1 MQMNPKVK
9 KILDIVTSI
18 LVALSVLLAVFLMGA
33 RLIGLQVFSVS
44 SGSMTP
50 EYLEHD
56 LIYVKIVKPES
67 IQVDDVITFVLN
79 EELTVA
85 THRVVRIDSENRK
98 FYTKGDAN
106 KTEDTNPV
114 LFENLIGTPVFRIP
128 LLGSV
133 SEYIQ
138 KPPGMYVAIGGG
150 LLLIA
155 AVFLPDL
162 FKKKEEE
169 KEEEDVHE
177 KEDSCS

>member
-1 MQMNPKVK
+1 MQMSPKAK
-9 KILDIVTSI
+9 KIFDITTSV
-18 LVALSVLLAVFLMGA
+18 LVALTVLLAVFLMGA
-33 RLIGLQVFSVS
+33 RVVGLQVFNVS

-67 IQVDDVITFVLN
+67 IEVNDVITFVMN

-85 THRVVRIDSENRK
+85 THRVVRIDKENRK

-106 KTEDTNPV
+106 KTEDTSPV

-128 LLGSV
+128 LLGLV

-150 LLLIA
+150 VILIA

-162 FKKKEEE
+162 FKKKEKD
-169 KEEEDVHE
+169 KEETQ
-177 KEDSCS
+177 

>member
-1 MQMNPKVK
+1 MQMSPKAK
-9 KILDIVTSI
+9 KIFDITTSV
-18 LVALSVLLAVFLMGA
+18 LVALTVLLAVFLMGA
-33 RLIGLQVFSVS
+33 RVVGLQVFNVS

-56 LIYVKIVKPES
+56 LIYVKVVKPES
-67 IQVDDVITFVLN
+67 IEVNDVITFVMN

-85 THRVVRIDSENRK
+85 THRVVHIDKENRK

-106 KTEDTNPV
+106 KTEDTSPV

-128 LLGSV
+128 LLGLV

-150 LLLIA
+150 VTLIA

-162 FKKKEEE
+162 FKKKKKD
-169 KEEEDVHE
+169 KEETQ
-177 KEDSCS
+177 

>member
-1 MQMNPKVK
+1 MQMSPKAK
-9 KILDIVTSI
+9 KIFDITTSV
-18 LVALSVLLAVFLMGA
+18 LVALTVLLAVFLMGA
-33 RLIGLQVFSVS
+33 RVVGLQVFNVS

-56 LIYVKIVKPES
+56 LIYVKIDKPES
-67 IQVDDVITFVLN
+67 IEVNDVITFVMN

-85 THRVVRIDSENRK
+85 THRVVRIDKENRK

-106 KTEDTNPV
+106 KTEDTSPV

-128 LLGSV
+128 LLGLV

-150 LLLIA
+150 VILIA

-162 FKKKEEE
+162 FKKKEKD
-169 KEEEDVHE
+169 KEETQ
-177 KEDSCS
+177 

>member
-1 MQMNPKVK
+1 MSPKVK
-9 KILDIVTSI
+9 KIFDITTSV
-18 LVALSVLLAVFLMGA
+18 LVALTVLLAVFLMGA
-33 RLIGLQVFSVS
+33 RVVGLQVFNVS

-67 IQVDDVITFVLN
+67 IKVNDVITFVMN

-106 KTEDTNPV
+106 KTEDTSPV
-114 LFENLIGTPVFRIP
+114 RFENLIGTPVFRIP
-128 LLGSV
+128 MLGLV

-150 LLLIA
+150 VILIA

-162 FKKKEEE
+162 FKKKE
-169 KEEEDVHE
+169 KEETQ
-177 KEDSCS
+177 

>member
-1 MQMNPKVK
+1 MQMSPKAK
-9 KILDIVTSI
+9 KIFDITTSV
-18 LVALSVLLAVFLMGA
+18 LVALTVLLAVFLMGA
-33 RLIGLQVFSVS
+33 RVVGLQVFNVS

-67 IQVDDVITFVLN
+67 IEVNDVITFVMN

-85 THRVVRIDSENRK
+85 THRVVRIDKENRK

-106 KTEDTNPV
+106 KTEDTSPV

-128 LLGSV
+128 LLGLV

-150 LLLIA
+150 VILIA
-155 AVFLPDL
+155 SVFLPDL
-162 FKKKEEE
+162 FKKKEKD
-169 KEEEDVHE
+169 KEETQ
-177 KEDSCS
+177 